1 MKDILLKVPFL
12 ILMGTCLLIIG
23 FGAYKQSNLIER
35 QLAIFQNSHESEFR
49 FYEQWLQFTCT
60 SKKDLTFLMNTES
73 FYRLDR
79 PVGNYKELGKTL
91 AKIYRQSLKIQPYS
105 METRNLTNEL
115 QLTLQNGVN
124 ASYELAKLVTG
135 PKTIK
140 QGDVMVESIQYYN
153 FFTLLP
159 SSALFL
165 KEDQKRFKDL
175 AEVLMEVSSKI
186 AGFRDLTNTIEG
198 GIAKDANKFII
209 KLGHSFNNPLNNILV
224 SAKKKELGLLRLK
237 EIITTSQI
245 FERDPEGS
253 CDIVKP
259 GDDSRS
265 GLKLESAYKR
275 AVRLQE
281 FN

>member
-12 ILMGTCLLIIG
+12 ILMGSCLLIIG
-23 FGAYKQSNLIER
+23 FGAYRQSNLIER

-49 FYEQWLQFTCT
+49 FYEQWLQFTCN
-60 SKKDLTFLMNTES
+60 SKKELTFLMNTEN
-73 FYRLDR
+73 FYRLDK

-135 PKTIK
+135 PKTVK
-140 QGDVMVESIQYYN
+140 RGDTMVESIQYYN

-159 SSALFL
+159 FSALIP

-175 AEVLMEVSSKI
+175 AEVLVEVSSKI
-186 AGFRDLTNTIEG
+186 AGFRDLTNTIKG

-237 EIITTSQI
+237 KIITTSQI

-259 GDDSRS
+259 GDDSRN

>member
-1 MKDILLKVPFL
+1 MKDILLKIPFV

-23 FGAYKQSNLIER
+23 FGAYRQSNLIER
-35 QLAIFQNSHESEFR
+35 QLAIFQSSHQSEFR
-49 FYEQWLQFTCT
+49 FYEQLILFSCN
-60 SKKDLTFLMNTES
+60 SKKELTYLMNTEN
-73 FYRLDR
+73 FYRLDK
-79 PVGNYKELGKTL
+79 PIGNYKELGKTL

-165 KEDQKRFKDL
+165 KEDRKRSKDL
-175 AEVLMEVSSKI
+175 AEVLVKVSNKLV
-186 AGFRDLTNTIEG
+186 GFRKVTHTVKG
-198 GIAKDANKFII
+198 SMAKDVNKVIMN
-209 KLGHSFNNPLNNILV
+209 LEHSFESPLNNILV
-224 SAKKKELGLLRLK
+224 STQKKELGLLRLK
-237 EIITTSQI
+237 EIIKTSPS
-245 FERDPEGS
+245 FVGDPEGS

-259 GDDSRS
+259 GDDSQI

-275 AVRLQE
+275 AVRLHE

>member
-12 ILMGTCLLIIG
+12 ILMGSCLLIIG
-23 FGAYKQSNLIER
+23 FGAYRQSNLIER

-49 FYEQWLQFTCT
+49 FYEQWLQFTCN
-60 SKKDLTFLMNTES
+60 SKKELTFLMNTEN
-73 FYRLDR
+73 FYRLDK

-135 PKTIK
+135 PKTVK
-140 QGDVMVESIQYYN
+140 RGDTMVESIQYYN

-159 SSALFL
+159 FSALIP

-175 AEVLMEVSSKI
+175 AEVLVEVSSKI
-186 AGFRDLTNTIEG
+186 AGFRDLTNTIKG

-237 EIITTSQI
+237 KIITTSQI

>member
-12 ILMGTCLLIIG
+12 ILMGSCLLIIG
-23 FGAYKQSNLIER
+23 FGAYRQSNLIER

-49 FYEQWLQFTCT
+49 FYEQWLQFTCN
-60 SKKDLTFLMNTES
+60 SKKELTFLMNTEN
-73 FYRLDR
+73 FYRLDK
-79 PVGNYKELGKTL
+79 PVGNYQELGKTL
-91 AKIYRQSLKIQPYS
+91 VKIYRLSLKIQPYS

-124 ASYELAKLVTG
+124 ASFELANLVTG
-135 PKTIK
+135 PKTVK
-140 QGDVMVESIQYYN
+140 RGDTMVESIQYYN

-159 SSALFL
+159 SSALIP

-175 AEVLMEVSSKI
+175 AEVLVVVSSKI
-186 AGFRDLTNTIEG
+186 AGFRDLTNTIKG

-237 EIITTSQI
+237 KIITTSQI

-259 GDDSRS
+259 GDDSRN

-275 AVRLQE
+275 AVKLQE

>member
-49 FYEQWLQFTCT
+49 FYEQLILFSCN
-60 SKKDLTFLMNTES
+60 SKKELTYLMNTES
-73 FYRLDR
+73 FYRLDK

>member
-1 MKDILLKVPFL
+1 MKDILLKIPFV

-23 FGAYKQSNLIER
+23 FGAYRQSNLIER
-35 QLAIFQNSHESEFR
+35 QLAIFQNSHQSEFR
-49 FYEQWLQFTCT
+49 FYEQLILFSCN
-60 SKKDLTFLMNTES
+60 SKKELTYLMNTEN
-73 FYRLDR
+73 FYRLDK
-79 PVGNYKELGKTL
+79 PIGNYKELGKTL

-165 KEDQKRFKDL
+165 KEDRKRSKDL
-175 AEVLMEVSSKI
+175 AEVLVKVSNKLV
-186 AGFRDLTNTIEG
+186 GFREVTHTVKG
-198 GIAKDANKFII
+198 SMAKDVNKVIM
-209 KLGHSFNNPLNNILV
+209 KLEHSFESPLNNILV
-224 SAKKKELGLLRLK
+224 STKKKELGLLRLK
-237 EIITTSQI
+237 ELITTSPT

-259 GDDSRS
+259 GDDSQN

-275 AVRLQE
+275 AVRLHE

>member
-12 ILMGTCLLIIG
+12 ILMGSCLLIIG
-23 FGAYKQSNLIER
+23 FGAYRQSNLIER

-49 FYEQWLQFTCT
+49 FYEQWLQFTCN
-60 SKKDLTFLMNTES
+60 SKKELTFLMNTEN
-73 FYRLDR
+73 FYRLDK

-135 PKTIK
+135 PKTVK
-140 QGDVMVESIQYYN
+140 CGDTMVESIQYYN

-159 SSALFL
+159 FSALIP